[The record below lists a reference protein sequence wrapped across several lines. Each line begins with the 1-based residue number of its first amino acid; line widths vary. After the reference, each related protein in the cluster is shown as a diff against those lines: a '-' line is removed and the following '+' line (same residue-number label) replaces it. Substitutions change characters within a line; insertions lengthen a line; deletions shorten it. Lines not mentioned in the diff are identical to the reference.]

1 MTTAIETINLNNENT
16 IEITDEVFAIMEAL
30 LCDDSDDFDYSFV
43 SDYETESNEVVEEK
57 ESDFIVLT
65 KSLLQQAQNQL
76 NELLAKPM
84 PTPSN
89 KKVFVGGE
97 MDGDY
102 FSVYSINYNRRV
114 REINS
119 LKDDIKRLS
128 NDLKTSN

>member
-1 MTTAIETINLNNENT
+1 MTTAIENINLTKENT

-30 LCDDSDDFDYSFV
+30 LCDDSEDFDYSFI
-43 SDYETESNEVVEEK
+43 SDYETESDEIAEEK
-57 ESDFIVLT
+57 ESDFVVLT
-65 KSLLQQAQNQL
+65 KSLLEQAQNQL
-76 NELLAKPM
+76 NEVLAKPM

-97 MDGDY
+97 MEGDY

-119 LKDDIKRLS
+119 LRDDIKRLN
-128 NDLKTSN
+128 NDLKSSN